1 MSKLIK
7 YYLLISFFY
16 ILEIYI
22 FWVFQKIVLNDIL
35 LNFSIRIFFVII
47 FSHFLRNN
55 IFNKVQSFY
64 LIFYSV
70 ALLNPLISSMFIY
83 LILNFFSEN
92 VTFAKLLADIFTS
105 VISFGILYIA
115 NEMNQLIFLLF
126 LIQELQSFLL
136 ILLFLHLFHQTY
148 LKL

>member
-7 YYLLISFFY
+7 YYLLVSFFY

-35 LNFSIRIFFVII
+35 LNFFVRIFFVII
-47 FSHFLRNN
+47 FSHFLRKN

-70 ALLNPLISSMFIY
+70 ALLNPLISSTFIY
-83 LILNFFSEN
+83 LILNFFFEN

-105 VISFGILYIA
+105 AISFSILYVA
-115 NEMNQLIFLLF
+115 NKMD
-126 LIQELQSFLL
+126 
-136 ILLFLHLFHQTY
+136 
-148 LKL
+148 

>member
-47 FSHFLRNN
+47 SSHFLRNN

-105 VISFGILYIA
+105 AISFGILYIA
-115 NEMNQLIFLLF
+115 NEMN
-126 LIQELQSFLL
+126 
-136 ILLFLHLFHQTY
+136 
-148 LKL
+148 

>member
-16 ILEIYI
+16 IIEIYI

-47 FSHFLRNN
+47 SSHFLRKN
-55 IFNKVQSFY
+55 IFNNVQSFY

-105 VISFGILYIA
+105 AISFGILYMA
-115 NEMNQLIFLLF
+115 NEMDQLISLLF